1 MNWLKSIGIGIIT
14 VSILGS
20 ALVYPLIYLDFSLRQ
35 DYIAK
40 VLCIQKDKPN
50 NGCNGHCYLA
60 KKLQKAKKQKQQK
73 QQSVKEHKFT
83 FFCQETSV
91 REVILTSF
99 RLQIN
104 WKSKPSK
111 LLLDNYSSSIF
122 HPPQA

>member
-60 KKLQKAKKQKQQK
+60 KKLKKAQEKKQEKKQT
-73 QQSVKEHKFT
+73 VKEHKFT
-83 FFCQETSV
+83 FFYQEVNPQDISQAKNTES
-91 REVILTSF
+91 
-99 RLQIN
+99 IN
-104 WKSKPSK
+104 WFSSY
-111 LLLDNYSSSIF
+111 NNRFIASYSNSIF

>member
-1 MNWLKSIGIGIIT
+1 MHQLKSIGVGVIIL
-14 VSILGS
+14 SILGS

-60 KKLQKAKKQKQQK
+60 KKLKKAQEKKQEKQQT
-73 QQSVKEHKFT
+73 VKEHKFT
-83 FFCQETSV
+83 FFYQEVEAQAITQV
-91 REVILTSF
+91 KNTNR
-99 RLQIN
+99 IN
-104 WKSKPSK
+104 WFSS
-111 LLLDNYSSSIF
+111 YSNQFISSYTNSIF